1 MKNFIYL
8 FLAVTI
14 FSCSSDSDES
24 SNDNDNNNNIT
35 SLAGRWNIASLV
47 YLNGESGDL
56 EETCANEN
64 YFICNDNSGT
74 MFFHFNEDTNGSII
88 DCFQSS
94 SDNFSYTNS
103 EDSFTQFVFTPES
116 GGQLIA
122 ELSDDRNNLTFTDD
136 TATQTFTRE

>member
-1 MKNFIYL
+1 MKNLLYL
-8 FLAVTI
+8 FFAVTI

-24 SNDNDNNNNIT
+24 SNDNDNSNNIT

-103 EDSFTQFVFTPES
+103 EASFTQFVFTPES

>member
-1 MKNFIYL
+1 MTSDGNSN
-8 FLAVTI
+8 T
-14 FSCSSDSDES
+14 SSVE
-24 SNDNDNNNNIT
+24 
-35 SLAGRWNIASLV
+35 GRWNIVSV
-47 YLNGESGDL
+47 YSNIIESDSNSDQDDNGNNNYLPLGYIDL

-103 EDSFTQFVFTPES
+103 EDSFTQFVFTLES
-116 GGQLIA
+116 GGQLIV
-122 ELSDDRNNLTFTDD
+122 ELSDDRNNLTFNGNN
-136 TATQTFTRE
+136 TQAIYTFTRE

>member
-74 MFFHFNEDTNGSII
+74 MFLHFNEDTNGSII

-103 EDSFTQFVFTPES
+103 EASFTQFVFTPES